1 MNWLHLEKDP
11 TLASEFNLFVKEY
24 EADLYKFIGYEDTA
38 NFQLDKKINTF
49 YFNPQKKL
57 IGVPLQWFQDYLKDK
72 NNPNHLMTA
81 KIGLAHEFSHFR
93 DMLREKI
100 STGKGSMYE
109 ILQKLSKKKILIGN
123 GKFLPIGEKIHTFYN
138 CIDDIIINEEVMR
151 FIPFGLTKKDF
162 HKDYQEDAF
171 ADYKKQKGGNYRLTP
186 QGMKAVEEGT
196 GDHILNTTQAVD
208 YWKYPNAKA
217 LAYFFLRNAMVGDQK
232 ILLSEGLTSIL
243 FSPSGKKLSR
253 RKSFEQTYQFLEKS
267 IAHARE
273 SKDPEIKKK
282 YELLKSALQT
292 QLLKLKG
299 YDNNKLQTIQTTI
312 NKARSEISQSYDTT
326 KINPMMISL
335 YDLVYSLS
343 LSKGKDT
350 NHQLCIMPALRYQI
364 YEQVFEPLLETL
376 ILIDALQWEIQE
388 WQGKTSAQ
396 NWESEEQEWESEKQ
410 EWESEKQEWEGK
422 EQEWNDEKQEW
433 NDESQKIPYS
443 GKGTY
448 NRNLEEHMKELEE
461 LADYQ
466 HDQETKKALDQQK
479 KNAELQIASLT
490 ESYGVSEAEVAFTNQ
505 VKKNFQEY
513 TASILEIL
521 YKELETL
528 DMQINTT
535 KTASKKWKLNYD
547 QFMDALPSSYLDGNF
562 DQKNIYERTEFSEF
576 LEKDFKKLLF
586 YFVLDVS
593 GSTERFRNANGLM
606 NGIMTSL
613 TIALKNVEKKIQ
625 TLLADPNYSIPIK
638 FVIYTDSVV
647 YFSKNA
653 DTEPQKPYELELIKV
668 NHLLNTIS
676 WGTNDVQWWK
686 QISKCMVDDLQSS
699 EGAVKEIE
707 DWKMKPVVLQI
718 SDSDVTDYGLQELQN
733 TLTTAFGEEVE
744 KRLLAK
750 RIILWET
757 RETSYTEEELKAKG
771 IWSPEIIK
779 DVHGKEIIKDGKK
792 LINIKEVWIRSKK
805 EIIEQIALIF
815 QNFFAD
821 VQRKK

>member
-1 MNWLHLEKDP
+1 
-11 TLASEFNLFVKEY
+11 
-24 EADLYKFIGYEDTA
+24 
-38 NFQLDKKINTF
+38 
-49 YFNPQKKL
+49 
-57 IGVPLQWFQDYLKDK
+57 
-72 NNPNHLMTA
+72 
-81 KIGLAHEFSHFR
+81 
-93 DMLREKI
+93 
-100 STGKGSMYE
+100 
-109 ILQKLSKKKILIGN
+109 
-123 GKFLPIGEKIHTFYN
+123 
-138 CIDDIIINEEVMR
+138 
-151 FIPFGLTKKDF
+151 
-162 HKDYQEDAF
+162 
-171 ADYKKQKGGNYRLTP
+171 
-186 QGMKAVEEGT
+186 
-196 GDHILNTTQAVD
+196 
-208 YWKYPNAKA
+208 
-217 LAYFFLRNAMVGDQK
+217 
-232 ILLSEGLTSIL
+232 
-243 FSPSGKKLSR
+243 
-253 RKSFEQTYQFLEKS
+253 
-267 IAHARE
+267 
-273 SKDPEIKKK
+273 
-282 YELLKSALQT
+282 
-292 QLLKLKG
+292 
-299 YDNNKLQTIQTTI
+299 
-312 NKARSEISQSYDTT
+312 
-326 KINPMMISL
+326 
-335 YDLVYSLS
+335 
-343 LSKGKDT
+343 
-350 NHQLCIMPALRYQI
+350 
-364 YEQVFEPLLETL
+364 
-376 ILIDALQWEIQE
+376 
-388 WQGKTSAQ
+388 
-396 NWESEEQEWESEKQ
+396 
-410 EWESEKQEWEGK
+410 
-422 EQEWNDEKQEW
+422 
-433 NDESQKIPYS
+433 
-443 GKGTY
+443 
-448 NRNLEEHMKELEE
+448 MKELEE

-613 TIALKNVEKKIQ
+613 TISLKNVEKKIQ
-625 TLLADPNYSIPIK
+625 TLLTDPSYSIPIK

-647 YFSKNA
+647 YFSQNA

-744 KRLLAK
+744 KRLLPK

-757 RETSYTEEELKAKG
+757 RETNYTEEELKAKG

-779 DVHGKEIIKDGKK
+779 DAHGKEIIKDGKK
-792 LINIKEVWIRSKK
+792 LINIKEIWVRSKS
-805 EIIEQIALIF
+805 EIIKQIALIF

-821 VQRKK
+821 VQKKK

>member
-1 MNWLHLEKDP
+1 
-11 TLASEFNLFVKEY
+11 
-24 EADLYKFIGYEDTA
+24 
-38 NFQLDKKINTF
+38 
-49 YFNPQKKL
+49 
-57 IGVPLQWFQDYLKDK
+57 
-72 NNPNHLMTA
+72 
-81 KIGLAHEFSHFR
+81 
-93 DMLREKI
+93 
-100 STGKGSMYE
+100 
-109 ILQKLSKKKILIGN
+109 
-123 GKFLPIGEKIHTFYN
+123 
-138 CIDDIIINEEVMR
+138 
-151 FIPFGLTKKDF
+151 
-162 HKDYQEDAF
+162 
-171 ADYKKQKGGNYRLTP
+171 
-186 QGMKAVEEGT
+186 
-196 GDHILNTTQAVD
+196 
-208 YWKYPNAKA
+208 
-217 LAYFFLRNAMVGDQK
+217 
-232 ILLSEGLTSIL
+232 
-243 FSPSGKKLSR
+243 
-253 RKSFEQTYQFLEKS
+253 
-267 IAHARE
+267 
-273 SKDPEIKKK
+273 
-282 YELLKSALQT
+282 
-292 QLLKLKG
+292 
-299 YDNNKLQTIQTTI
+299 
-312 NKARSEISQSYDTT
+312 
-326 KINPMMISL
+326 
-335 YDLVYSLS
+335 
-343 LSKGKDT
+343 
-350 NHQLCIMPALRYQI
+350 
-364 YEQVFEPLLETL
+364 
-376 ILIDALQWEIQE
+376 
-388 WQGKTSAQ
+388 
-396 NWESEEQEWESEKQ
+396 
-410 EWESEKQEWEGK
+410 
-422 EQEWNDEKQEW
+422 
-433 NDESQKIPYS
+433 
-443 GKGTY
+443 
-448 NRNLEEHMKELEE
+448 MKELEE

-562 DQKNIYERTEFSEF
+562 DQKNIYERIEFSEF

-625 TLLADPNYSIPIK
+625 TLLADPSYSIPIK

-647 YFSKNA
+647 YFSQNA

-707 DWKMKPVVLQI
+707 DWKMKPVALQI
-718 SDSDVTDYGLQELQN
+718 SDSDVTDYGLNLLQN

-779 DVHGKEIIKDGKK
+779 DAHGKEIIKDGKK

>member
-1 MNWLHLEKDP
+1 
-11 TLASEFNLFVKEY
+11 
-24 EADLYKFIGYEDTA
+24 
-38 NFQLDKKINTF
+38 
-49 YFNPQKKL
+49 
-57 IGVPLQWFQDYLKDK
+57 
-72 NNPNHLMTA
+72 
-81 KIGLAHEFSHFR
+81 
-93 DMLREKI
+93 
-100 STGKGSMYE
+100 
-109 ILQKLSKKKILIGN
+109 
-123 GKFLPIGEKIHTFYN
+123 
-138 CIDDIIINEEVMR
+138 
-151 FIPFGLTKKDF
+151 
-162 HKDYQEDAF
+162 
-171 ADYKKQKGGNYRLTP
+171 
-186 QGMKAVEEGT
+186 
-196 GDHILNTTQAVD
+196 
-208 YWKYPNAKA
+208 
-217 LAYFFLRNAMVGDQK
+217 
-232 ILLSEGLTSIL
+232 
-243 FSPSGKKLSR
+243 
-253 RKSFEQTYQFLEKS
+253 
-267 IAHARE
+267 
-273 SKDPEIKKK
+273 
-282 YELLKSALQT
+282 
-292 QLLKLKG
+292 
-299 YDNNKLQTIQTTI
+299 
-312 NKARSEISQSYDTT
+312 
-326 KINPMMISL
+326 
-335 YDLVYSLS
+335 
-343 LSKGKDT
+343 
-350 NHQLCIMPALRYQI
+350 
-364 YEQVFEPLLETL
+364 
-376 ILIDALQWEIQE
+376 
-388 WQGKTSAQ
+388 
-396 NWESEEQEWESEKQ
+396 
-410 EWESEKQEWEGK
+410 
-422 EQEWNDEKQEW
+422 
-433 NDESQKIPYS
+433 
-443 GKGTY
+443 
-448 NRNLEEHMKELEE
+448 MKELEE

-613 TIALKNVEKKIQ
+613 TISLKNVEKKIQ
-625 TLLADPNYSIPIK
+625 TLLADPSYSIPIK

-647 YFSKNA
+647 YFSQNA

-686 QISKCMVDDLQSS
+686 QISECMVDDLQSS

-779 DVHGKEIIKDGKK
+779 DAHGKEIIKDGKK

>member
-1 MNWLHLEKDP
+1 MNRLHLEKDP

-38 NFQLDKKINTF
+38 KFQLDKKINTF

-81 KIGLAHEFSHFR
+81 KIRLAHEFSHFR

-109 ILQKLSKKKILIGN
+109 VLKKLSKKKILIGN

-232 ILLSEGLTSIL
+232 ILLSEGLTNIL
-243 FSPSGKKLSR
+243 FSPWGKKLSR

-267 IAHARE
+267 IAHAKE
-273 SKDPEIKKK
+273 SKDSEIKKK

-299 YDNNKLQTIQTTI
+299 YDSNKLQTIQTTI

-376 ILIDALQWEIQE
+376 ILIDALQGENQE
-388 WQGKTSAQ
+388 WKD
-396 NWESEEQEWESEKQ
+396 KD
-410 EWESEKQEWEGK
+410 
-422 EQEWNDEKQEW
+422 QEWNDKDQEWKDEDQEWNDKDQEWNDKDQEW

-448 NRNLEEHMKELEE
+448 NRSLEEHMKELEE

-613 TIALKNVEKKIQ
+613 TISLKNVEKKIQ
-625 TLLADPNYSIPIK
+625 TLLADPSYSIPIK

-647 YFSKNA
+647 YFSQNA

-699 EGAVKEIE
+699 EGAAKEIE

>member
-1 MNWLHLEKDP
+1 MNRLHLEKDP

-38 NFQLDKKINTF
+38 KFQLDKKINTF

-100 STGKGSMYE
+100 SRGKGSMYE
-109 ILQKLSKKKILIGN
+109 VLQKLSKKKILIGN

-232 ILLSEGLTSIL
+232 ILLSEGLTNIL
-243 FSPSGKKLSR
+243 FSPSDKKLSR

-267 IAHARE
+267 IAHAKE
-273 SKDPEIKKK
+273 SKDAEIKKK

-299 YDNNKLQTIQTTI
+299 YDTNKLQTIQIII
-312 NKARSEISQSYDTT
+312 NKAWSEISQSYDTT

-625 TLLADPNYSIPIK
+625 TLLADPSYSIPIK

-699 EGAVKEIE
+699 EGVVKEIE

>member
-1 MNWLHLEKDP
+1 MMKRTHVEK
-11 TLASEFNLFVKEY
+11 TQNLASDFDLFVKEY
-24 EADLYKFIGYEDTA
+24 EANLYRFIGYEDTA
-38 NFQLDKKINTF
+38 SFQLDEKAHTF
-49 YFNPQKKL
+49 YFHPQKKL

-100 STGKGSMYE
+100 STGKGTMYE
-109 ILQKLSKKKILIGN
+109 VLQKLSKKKILIGK

-138 CIDDIIINEEVMR
+138 SIDDIIVNEEVMR

-171 ADYKKQKGGNYRLTP
+171 ADYKKQKGGNYRLTS

-208 YWKYPNAKA
+208 YSKFPNAKA

-232 ILLSEGLTSIL
+232 ILLSEGLTNIL

-267 IAHARE
+267 IANAKE
-273 SKDPEIKKK
+273 SNDPEIKKN

-299 YDNNKLQTIQTTI
+299 YDANKLQTIQIII
-312 NKARSEISQSYDTT
+312 NKAWSEISQSYDTT
-326 KINPMMISL
+326 KINPMMIPL

-343 LSKGKDT
+343 LSKGKDR
-350 NHQLCIMPALRYQI
+350 NHELCIMPALRYQI

-376 ILIDALQWEIQE
+376 ILIDALQWENQDWESENQE
-388 WQGKTSAQ
+388 WEGEKQEWDKEQ
-396 NWESEEQEWESEKQ
+396 DWNDEKQDWNEEQEWESEEQEWE
-410 EWESEKQEWEGK
+410 
-422 EQEWNDEKQEW
+422 
-433 NDESQKIPYS
+433 DESQKIPYS

-448 NRNLEEHMKELEE
+448 NRSLEEHMKELEE

-466 HDQETKKALDQQK
+466 HNQEIKKALDQQK
-479 KNAELQIASLT
+479 KNAELKIASLT
-490 ESYGVSEAEVAFTNQ
+490 ESYGVSETEVAFTNQ

-513 TASILEIL
+513 TTSILEIL

-625 TLLADPNYSIPIK
+625 TLLADPSYSIPIK

-647 YFSKNA
+647 YFSQNA

-718 SDSDVTDYGLQELQN
+718 SDSDVTDYGLSELQN

-779 DVHGKEIIKDGKK
+779 DAHGKEIIKDGKK
-792 LINIKEVWIRSKK
+792 LINIKEIWIRSKS
-805 EIIEQIALIF
+805 EIIKQIALIF

-821 VQRKK
+821 VQKKK

>member
-1 MNWLHLEKDP
+1 MNRLHLEKDP

-396 NWESEEQEWESEKQ
+396 NWESEEQ

>member
-1 MNWLHLEKDP
+1 MNRLHLEKDP
-11 TLASEFNLFVKEY
+11 TLSSEFKLFVKEY
-24 EADLYKFIGYEDTA
+24 EADLYRFIGYEDTA
-38 NFQLDKKINTF
+38 SFQLDEKAHTF
-49 YFNPQKKL
+49 YFHPQKKL

-100 STGKGSMYE
+100 STGKGTMYE
-109 ILQKLSKKKILIGN
+109 VLQKLSKKKILIGK

-138 CIDDIIINEEVMR
+138 SIDDIIVNEEVMR

-208 YWKYPNAKA
+208 YSKDPNAKA

-232 ILLSEGLTSIL
+232 ILLSEGLTNIL

-253 RKSFEQTYQFLEKS
+253 RKSFAQTYQFLEKS
-267 IAHARE
+267 IAHAKE
-273 SKDPEIKKK
+273 SNDPEIKKK

-299 YDNNKLQTIQTTI
+299 YDTNKLQTIQIII
-312 NKARSEISQSYDTT
+312 NKAWSEISQSYDTT

-343 LSKGKDT
+343 LSKGKDR
-350 NHQLCIMPALRYQI
+350 NHELCIMPALRYQI

-376 ILIDALQWEIQE
+376 ILIDALQGEEQD
-388 WQGKTSAQ
+388 
-396 NWESEEQEWESEKQ
+396 WESENQEWKD
-410 EWESEKQEWEGK
+410 KD
-422 EQEWNDEKQEW
+422 QEWNDKDQEW
-433 NDESQKIPYS
+433 ENESQKIPYS

-448 NRNLEEHMKELEE
+448 NRSLEEHMKELEE

-466 HDQETKKALDQQK
+466 HDQEIKKALDQQK
-479 KNAELQIASLT
+479 KNAELKIASLT
-490 ESYGVSEAEVAFTNQ
+490 ESYGVSETEVAFTNQ

-535 KTASKKWKLNYD
+535 KTASKKWKLIYN

-625 TLLADPNYSIPIK
+625 TLLADPSYSIPIK

-647 YFSKNA
+647 YFSKKA

-718 SDSDVTDYGLQELQN
+718 SDSDVTDYGLNELQN

-744 KRLLAK
+744 KRLLPK

-757 RETSYTEEELKAKG
+757 RETNYTEEELKAKG

-779 DVHGKEIIKDGKK
+779 DAHGKEIIKDGKK
-792 LINIKEVWIRSKK
+792 LINIKEIWVRSKS
-805 EIIEQIALIF
+805 EIIKQIALIF

-821 VQRKK
+821 VQKKK